1 VKEGW
6 IASLRPQLTGR
17 SRVSDMDPPQEKFRG
32 LTFQSLPACSTGV
45 AVGQSESF
53 LMKMMATGLL
63 AASMVSA
70 AAVPAALAQTPA
82 APAESTA
89 QAPSDKTTAVTL
101 VGKAKAEPRAER
113 ARKAKPKDRF
123 LFAVVNFGGGLDRG
137 FGVKNTLRQDTGS
150 YQVFFN
156 RDVRECSFVV
166 SVSGTGTDDVHGV
179 ADAAHVAGKPK
190 GLYVNTYGIN
200 VDAATNSLQRMD
212 APFHLQVMCA
222 PG

>member
-1 VKEGW
+1 
-6 IASLRPQLTGR
+6 
-17 SRVSDMDPPQEKFRG
+17 
-32 LTFQSLPACSTGV
+32 
-45 AVGQSESF
+45 
-53 LMKMMATGLL
+53 MKMMASGLFAALTIL
-63 AASMVSA
+63 AM
-70 AAVPAALAQTPA
+70 AAVAYPAPAEELGSRPESAAQTP
-82 APAESTA
+82 PEPT
-89 QAPSDKTTAVTL
+89 KAVTL
-101 VGKAKAEPRAER
+101 VGKAKAQPRER
-113 ARKAKPKDRF
+113 RAKKPKPKDRF